1 MTTLQKTLIKPT
13 WKVEEVHAK
22 TSKLVA
28 TQMMV
33 TMKVLAKYGEEA
45 KKEWETEM
53 RESMKKYFVEKNVKT
68 PIEFAQAKAE
78 LEANVYG
85 SEIEIWG
92 DDKEAHFTYKTCGV
106 WKAMEACGVT
116 KEQMDKMSSGFESCV
131 KNMAHEF
138 GFQAELKF
146 EGEMPTITYR
156 K

>member
-1 MTTLQKTLIKPT
+1 MTTLQKTLVKPT
-13 WKVEEVHAK
+13 WKVEDVHAK
-22 TSKLVA
+22 ISKVVA
-28 TQMMV
+28 TQMMT

-45 KKEWETEM
+45 KTEWETEM

-78 LEANVYG
+78 LEANLYG

-106 WKAMEACGVT
+106 WKAMEACGVD
-116 KEQMDKMSSGFESCV
+116 KAQMEKMTTGFESCV
-131 KNMAHEF
+131 KNMAKEF

-146 EGEMPTITYR
+146 EGETPTITYR